1 MISAPV
7 VHACSAFLAHL
18 IAPAVRSLFL
28 GCLTALG
35 VAALRV
41 KSVSARLAI
50 WKVVLYAALAMPLL
64 GLILP
69 SLSFELPATVARLIP
84 QKAAIANALR
94 PSRDTSATGGLAP
107 DAFPVGLFLMHSETP
122 LAVTGSGVRPVSP
135 ARTSRSH
142 VPLGEHAISTK
153 PVAVVRESNKSKI
166 YPASPVIAAK
176 KRDASLPWI
185 VLLAAAYIS
194 ITLFFFVR
202 LLLGNIFSR
211 RLVRGARPIA
221 ESEAIELLTFSGWE
235 GHSAVPVSLAESE
248 LISVPITLGVLRPI
262 ILLPVEW
269 REWSSVALRAVLAHE
284 RSHVIRRDALT
295 QRLSLLHRAIF
306 WFSPLS
312 WWLHG
317 RLADVAE
324 EASDEAALISGADR
338 AQYAET
344 LLSFFLALQRTPRR
358 VNWQG
363 VAMAK
368 AGQAEKRVDRILAW
382 EGDSMRLNKPLSI
395 VLLLL
400 GITVVFFA
408 ATARPSIAHAQD
420 GVAIPIPVPIPVPG
434 PARPVAKDNPM
445 PDNPPPPTAVATQ
458 QAPDVAPP
466 APEPAAPLAS
476 VQPDISLPDLGPN
489 ALALPPAALHLKD
502 FMNADQIGK
511 IYRDAYGAISRA
523 ELSGNE
529 VQEAVELQLQQFQRD
544 GVFRAGWPEFDGGFV
559 GRYVIVS
566 GDSPILMSGNS
577 EDVEHATSLRNK
589 IKGDYIWFQHD
600 EKNYVI
606 HDQATIQRAKDLF
619 KAEEEISQKQDSLGK
634 QQEALGDQQSEL
646 AKKME
651 AIHVQIPD
659 MSAEMQKLEA
669 QIKQL
674 NAGGTQQQLGDL
686 QRQIG
691 ELQHKIGE
699 SQYQAGDQQRQIGE
713 QMRDLGRQQGEI
725 GRQQGEL
732 GRQQAEASRQA
743 NQQMRQLLND
753 AVTHGTAQ
761 PE

>member
-1 MISAPV
+1 MIPAPAA
-7 VHACSAFLAHL
+7 HACSALLAHL
-18 IAPAVRSLFL
+18 IAPAVRSLCL
-28 GCLTALG
+28 GCFAALAIG
-35 VAALRV
+35 ALRV
-41 KSVSARLAI
+41 KSVSARLAV

-69 SLSFELPATVARLIP
+69 PLSFQFPAAVAWLIPRRATVA
-84 QKAAIANALR
+84 NALH
-94 PSRDTSATGGLAP
+94 PSADTPMTRAFAP
-107 DAFPVGLFLMHSETP
+107 EAFPIAPFRADLETP
-122 LAVTGSGVRPVSP
+122 LPKSDAEVRPMSA
-135 ARTSRSH
+135 ARTSRSD
-142 VPLGEHAISTK
+142 VLPAGGAISAKAT
-153 PVAVVRESNKSKI
+153 PIVRGSK
-166 YPASPVIAAK
+166 ASPVMAAK
-176 KRDASLPWI
+176 NRGASLPWM
-185 VLLAAAYIS
+185 VFFAAAYIS
-194 ITLFFFVR
+194 ITLFFFGR
-202 LLLGNIFSR
+202 LLLGIIFSR
-211 RLVRGARPIA
+211 GLVRGARLVA
-221 ESEAIELLTFSGWE
+221 ESEVIELLTFRGW
-235 GHSAVPVSLAESE
+235 GDHSAVPAGLAESE
-248 LISVPITLGVLRPI
+248 LISVPITLGILRPI

-269 REWSSVALRAVLAHE
+269 REWSPVALRAVLAHE

-312 WWLHG
+312 WWLH
-317 RLADVAE
+317 RCLADAAE

-344 LLSFFLALQRTPRR
+344 LLDFFVALQRNPRR

-363 VAMAK
+363 VSMAK

-382 EGDSMRLNKPLSI
+382 EGDSMRLNRSLSI
-395 VLLLL
+395 ILLLL
-400 GITVVFFA
+400 GITVVLFA

-420 GVAIPIPVPIPVPG
+420 GVTIPVPVPIPVPG
-434 PARPVAKDNPM
+434 PARPAV
-445 PDNPPPPTAVATQ
+445 PDNLGPDAPPAPMAGAPQ
-458 QAPDVAPP
+458 QAPAVAQP
-466 APEPAAPLAS
+466 APEPAAPPAPAPPA
-476 VQPDISLPDLGPN
+476 VPLPNLGPDSF
-489 ALALPPAALHLKD
+489 ALPPIASQLKNG
-502 FMNADQIGK
+502 MSEEQIRK

-544 GVFRAGWPEFDGGFV
+544 GVFRAGWPGFDGGFG

-566 GDSPILMSGNS
+566 GDSPILMSGSS

-606 HDQATIQRAKDLF
+606 RDQATVQRAKDLF
-619 KAEEEISQKQDSLGK
+619 KAEEDLGQKQDALGK
-634 QQEALGDQQSEL
+634 QQEALGDQQREL
-646 AKKME
+646 SKKME
-651 AIHVQIPD
+651 AVHVQIPD
-659 MSAEMQKLEA
+659 MSSDMQKLEV
-669 QIKQL
+669 QMKQL
-674 NAGGTQQQLGDL
+674 SAGGTQQQLGDL
-686 QRQIG
+686 QRQIA

-743 NQQMRQLLND
+743 NEQMRQLLND
-753 AVTHGTAQ
+753 AVTRGTAQ

>member
-18 IAPAVRSLFL
+18 IAPAARSLCL
-28 GCLTALG
+28 GCFAALAVG
-35 VAALRV
+35 ALRV

-50 WKVVLYAALAMPLL
+50 WKMVLYAALAMPLL

-69 SLSFELPATVARLIP
+69 PLSFELPSAVARLIP
-84 QKAAIANALR
+84 QKATVANTLR
-94 PSRDTSATGGLAP
+94 PSGDTSTTGAFAP
-107 DAFPVGLFLMHSETP
+107 DEFPIAPLRMDNEIP
-122 LAVTGSGVRPVSP
+122 LAKGDSGVRPISP
-135 ARTSRSH
+135 ARTSRSR
-142 VPLGEHAISTK
+142 VPLAEHAISTEA
-153 PVAVVRESNKSKI
+153 AVVRESKAS
-166 YPASPVIAAK
+166 PAFPVIAAK
-176 KRDASLPWI
+176 NGDASLPWI
-185 VLLAAAYIS
+185 VLFAAAYIS
-194 ITLFFFVR
+194 ITLFFFGR
-202 LLLGNIFSR
+202 LLLGIIFSR
-211 RLVRGARPIA
+211 GLVRGARPIA
-221 ESEAIELLTFSGWE
+221 ESETIELLAFRGW
-235 GHSAVPVSLAESE
+235 GNHSAVPVSLAESE
-248 LISVPITLGVLRPI
+248 LISVPITLGILRPI

-269 REWSSVALRAVLAHE
+269 REWSPVAVRAVLAHE

-317 RLADVAE
+317 RLADAAE

-363 VAMAK
+363 VSMAK

-382 EGDSMRLNKPLSI
+382 EGDSMRLNRSLSI
-395 VLLLL
+395 ILLLL
-400 GITVVFFA
+400 GIAVVFFA
-408 ATARPSIAHAQD
+408 AAARPSIAHAQD
-420 GVAIPIPVPIPVPG
+420 SVAIPVPVPIPVPG
-434 PARPVAKDNPM
+434 PAKPAAIDNLRSE
-445 PDNPPPPTAVATQ
+445 PPPAPTAAAPQ
-458 QAPDVAPP
+458 HEPDVAEPAAPP
-466 APEPAAPLAS
+466 APAPLA
-476 VQPDISLPDLGPN
+476 VPLPDLGPN
-489 ALALPPAALHLKD
+489 SLALPQLRLKD
-502 FMNADQIGK
+502 FMSADQIGK

-529 VQEAVELQLQQFQRD
+529 IQEAMELHLQQFQRD
-544 GVFRAGWPEFDGGFV
+544 GVFRAGWPGFGGGFG

-566 GDSPILMSGNS
+566 GDSPILMSGDS
-577 EDVEHATSLRNK
+577 EDVEHATLLRNK

-600 EKNYVI
+600 EKNYLI
-606 HDQATIQRAKDLF
+606 RDQATVQRAKDLF
-619 KAEEEISQKQDSLGK
+619 KAEEELGQKQDALGK
-634 QQEALGDQQSEL
+634 QQEALGDQQREL

-651 AIHVQIPD
+651 AVHVQIPD
-659 MSAEMQKLEA
+659 MSADMQKLEA
-669 QIKQL
+669 QMKQL
-674 NAGGTQQQLGDL
+674 SVGGTQQQLGDL

-743 NQQMRQLLND
+743 NEQMRQLLND

-761 PE
+761 LE